1 MSNLFGIALDQ
12 AWLRW
17 AAAEGVTETVIAA
30 VSLLHERSVDLGTSP
45 CSLAAAQ
52 AAIHP
57 ERMMHLRPGEL

>member
-30 VSLLHERSVDLGTSP
+30 VALLHERSVEEIAAKPGT
-45 CSLAAAQ
+45 
-52 AAIHP
+52 
-57 ERMMHLRPGEL
+57 